1 MHAVQEVTIALLAEA
16 LKHIAKTGEAG
27 QIGITPDEVAKAAQS
42 IARSALATHAVQI
55 QSSREAI
62 SVRTWR

>member
-1 MHAVQEVTIALLAEA
+1 MHAVQDVTIGLLAEA
-16 LKHIAKTGEAG
+16 LEHIAQIGEAE
-27 QIGITPDEVAKAAQS
+27 QIAITPDEVAKAAQS
-42 IARSALATHAVQI
+42 IARSALATLAVQI

>member
-1 MHAVQEVTIALLAEA
+1 MHAVQDVTIVLLAEA
-16 LKHIAKTGEAG
+16 LEHIAQIGEAE
-27 QIGITPDEVAKAAQS
+27 QIGITPDEVVKAAQS
-42 IARSALATHAVQI
+42 IARSALATLAVQI

>member
-1 MHAVQEVTIALLAEA
+1 MHAVQDVTIALLAEA
-16 LKHIAKTGEAG
+16 LEHIAKIGEAEQVG
-27 QIGITPDEVAKAAQS
+27 TTPDEVAKAAQS
-42 IARSALATHAVQI
+42 FARAALATHAAQI

>member
-1 MHAVQEVTIALLAEA
+1 MHAVQDVTIALLAEA
-16 LKHIAKTGEAG
+16 LEHIAQIGEAE
-27 QIGITPDEVAKAAQS
+27 IGITPDEVAKAAQS

>member
-1 MHAVQEVTIALLAEA
+1 MHAVQDVTIALLAEA
-16 LKHIAKTGEAG
+16 LAHIAQIGETE

-42 IARSALATHAVQI
+42 IARSALTTHAVQI

>member
-1 MHAVQEVTIALLAEA
+1 MHAVQDVTIALLSEA
-16 LKHIAKTGEAG
+16 LEHIAQIGEAG